1 MIPTEKQMLRL
12 RVAEALRAI
21 SPDER
26 AEKSAAIAAH
36 LARRLGPEP
45 GLVLGF
51 APLRREPDWTS
62 VFGAGWRVALPRV
75 EGEGMIFHR
84 VTWKSTDASARRPY
98 PGGDGW
104 PQPSDFF
111 SNLERSAHGTL
122 EPAADAATRVSP
134 TDAEA
139 VLVPGV
145 AFDRA
150 GGRLGRGGGFY
161 DRLLAHPH
169 FTARRIAVCFAC
181 QLVERVPV
189 EPHDI
194 EVDEIV
200 TEDGWIAARSSGRG
214 RD

>member
-1 MIPTEKQMLRL
+1 MLRS

-21 SPDER
+21 DPAER
-26 AEKSAAIAAH
+26 AEKSAALAAH

-51 APLRREPDWTS
+51 APMRREPDWTAAL
-62 VFGAGWRVALPRV
+62 GAGWQAALPRV
-75 EGEGMIFHR
+75 EGEKLIFHR
-84 VTWKSTDASARRPY
+84 VTRKATDASASRPA
-98 PGGDGW
+98 PGRDCW

-111 SNLERSAHGTL
+111 SHLERGAHGTL
-122 EPAADAATRVSP
+122 EPPADAATRISP
-134 TDAEA
+134 ADAA
-139 VLVPGV
+139 FVLVPGV

-161 DRLLAHPH
+161 DRLLAHPR
-169 FTARRIAVCFAC
+169 FVARRIAVCFAC

-189 EPHDI
+189 EPHDA

-200 TEDGWIAARSSGRG
+200 TEDGWLVARNNGRG
-214 RD
+214 PD

>member
-12 RVAEALRAI
+12 HVANALRAI
-21 SPDER
+21 NPAEH
-26 AEKSAAIAAH
+26 AEKSAALAAH
-36 LARRLGPEP
+36 LARRLGSDP

-62 VFGAGWRVALPRV
+62 AIGPGWGVALPRV
-75 EGEGMIFHR
+75 DGEGMIFHR
-84 VTWKSTDASARRPY
+84 VSTFAELTR
-98 PGGDGW
+98 G
-104 PQPSDFF
+104 
-111 SNLERSAHGTL
+111 AHGTL

-134 TDAEA
+134 ADAAA

-145 AFDRA
+145 ALDLA
-150 GGRLGRGGGFY
+150 GARLGRGGGFY

-200 TEDGWIAARSSGRG
+200 TEDGWLAARSSGRG

>member
-12 RVAEALRAI
+12 RIAEALRAI
-21 SPDER
+21 NADER

-36 LARRLGPEP
+36 LVSRLGLEP

-62 VFGAGWRVALPRV
+62 VLGAGWQVALPRV
-75 EGEGMIFHR
+75 EGEKLIFHR
-84 VTWKSTDASARRPY
+84 LASLAELKPGSHGAR
-98 PGGDGW
+98 
-104 PQPSDFF
+104 
-111 SNLERSAHGTL
+111 
-122 EPAADAATRVSP
+122 EPEADEATRISP
-134 TDAEA
+134 TDATA

-145 AFDRA
+145 AFDSCGA
-150 GGRLGRGGGFY
+150 RLGRGGGFY

-169 FTARRIAVCFAC
+169 FAARRIAVCFAC

-189 EPHDI
+189 ETHDI